1 MRDHIPAQP
10 SWVTMTSRPLAS
22 TTAVDAV
29 VFDVGN
35 VLVEWDPRRLY
46 RKLSDDP
53 ERIDAFLTQVCNAEW
68 NHRID
73 LGEPWDEL
81 IADLAAAHPGHR
93 EWIQAYHQRWDE
105 MLGEPIE
112 ASVAALHHLRDAGI
126 PVYALSNFST
136 ETWPI
141 AVARY
146 DVLSAFDDVVLSGE
160 VRLAKPDPAIYDLV
174 VRRFGVTPSRT
185 LFVDDRADNVAA
197 AAAAG
202 WLTHHFTDP
211 AALQP
216 ALARLGLPTPA
227 GQPT

>member
-1 MRDHIPAQP
+1 MPTQTTPA
-10 SWVTMTSRPLAS
+10 
-22 TTAVDAV
+22 TATATAV

-35 VLVEWDPRRLY
+35 VLLEWDPRRLY

-53 ERIDAFLTQVCNAEW
+53 ERIESFLTRVCNAEW

-73 LGEPWDEL
+73 LGEPWDDL
-81 IADLAAAHPGHR
+81 IAELAAAHPAHR
-93 EWIQAYHQRWDE
+93 AWIHAYRQRWDE
-105 MLGEPIE
+105 MLGDLIAE
-112 ASVAALHHLRDAGI
+112 SVAALDCLKAAGV
-126 PVYALSNFST
+126 PVFGLSNFST
-136 ETWPI
+136 QTWPI

-146 DVLSAFDDVVLSGE
+146 DVLTAFDDVVLSGD
-160 VRLAKPDPAIYDLV
+160 VRLAKPDPAIYDLAA
-174 VRRFGVTPSRT
+174 RRFGVTPSRT

-211 AALQP
+211 AGLQP

-227 GQPT
+227 EQPT

>member
-1 MRDHIPAQP
+1 M
-10 SWVTMTSRPLAS
+10 S
-22 TTAVDAV
+22 TQTGPCAPTATAV

-46 RKLSDDP
+46 RKLSDDS
-53 ERIDAFLTQVCNAEW
+53 ERIESFLTEVCNAEW

-81 IADLAAAHPGHR
+81 IAELTGSHPGYR
-93 EWIQAYHQRWDE
+93 AWIHAYQQRWDE
-105 MLGEPIE
+105 MLGGLITE
-112 ASVAALHHLRDAGI
+112 SVDALHCLKAAGV
-126 PVYALSNFST
+126 PVFGLSNFST
-136 ETWPI
+136 QTWPI

-146 DVLSAFDDVVLSGE
+146 DVLTAFDDVVLSGD
-160 VRLAKPDPAIYDLV
+160 VRLAKPDPAIYDLAAG
-174 VRRFGVTPSRT
+174 RFGVTPSRT

-197 AAAAG
+197 AADAG

-227 GQPT
+227 GHPA